1 MFGEGN
7 ETMIRTEKVQS
18 EVGKIKII
26 TFNGDGTTQ
35 LLSLL
40 LLQAFVQNK
49 QGNCR
54 YYVLCRVFAI
64 NFNWVVIY

>member
-1 MFGEGN
+1 
-7 ETMIRTEKVQS
+7 MIRTEKVQS

-54 YYVLCRVFAI
+54 YYVFMQSVC
-64 NFNWVVIY
+64 N